1 MEPTKPGNDHLPDF
15 KELDDRFIG
24 EKRMSGPSLVIET
37 KLDSQS
43 VTESNPYM
51 PAEDSKAD
59 KKDFR
64 NYFEDD
70 SYE

>member
-1 MEPTKPGNDHLPDF
+1 MEPTKPGNDQLPDF
-15 KELDDRFIG
+15 KELDDRFIS
-24 EKRMSGPSLVIET
+24 EKRQSGPSLVIET
-37 KLDSQS
+37 KLDTQS
-43 VTESNPYM
+43 VTECNPYL
-51 PAEDSKAD
+51 PAKESKAD